1 MKEIEDL
8 EKEKNNLNAHKER
21 IESELQQ
28 KEELLRIE
36 QKEKEHLESMIR
48 EMEQKV
54 VMGGQAFEEREKE
67 QSKAYREY

>member
-36 QKEKEHLESMIR
+36 QKE
-48 EMEQKV
+48 